1 MRNPKRYWAAEPEG
15 ADVVDAALEK
25 HTQRLDR
32 AHSSGFADKSRALIR
47 AYYGLSPSGG
57 NASALRLGGEQGEV
71 VTFSHNAIRPLVTNA
86 LGLIAGQR
94 PGLKAVARN
103 TDSAAV
109 SDSILADALREYT
122 DKKHDLP
129 QLELDTVRGGL
140 IAGCW
145 GLFLDWERTKGAEV
159 TLDPDTGRV
168 IYEGDIVARSLPW
181 WDFAFDT
188 ERTISSRRWV
198 IFRRKANIFEL
209 AADYPSKATQL
220 LERPEDKN
228 GDKYESKILE
238 GSTVSDSELENIFD
252 ASLAEDE
259 VWLWEFRHL
268 PTAAL
273 PAGRL
278 VRFVDRDTVLFD
290 TQNVDGSVVHTP
302 YNHLFAY
309 EYSPEKIIGTS
320 GGHTG
325 HFDLLATQHLLDVA
339 TSSIATGLNINGTP
353 MLWNESGN
361 GLAISQI
368 AGGPQLVV
376 SPRKPES
383 IDMPAFKPD
392 VANVV
397 SLFKDMMR
405 ESAAVNQVV
414 AGTPD
419 KGMPA
424 QAMAMLR
431 AQAVQYYQVAQ
442 GGYFKLVESLADGVL
457 GLYKAFAKT
466 KRVAE
471 IAGTASTF
479 QVREWSQD
487 NLEGIARYALEPVNP
502 LLQSYEGRLSL
513 GEQLFAKGAITL
525 DGYLAL
531 IQTGTLK
538 EPLEA
543 PASKLALITKHKE
556 LLRQGIG
563 LPPLDEAAM
572 QAQQAQAQQALQMA
586 EMQGIPP
593 PPIDIQPVFKDD
605 KKPHV
610 IILKTDPH
618 WDTYEEYNSVLNSP
632 EARRNPQVVQ
642 ATLDV
647 LDLSLKYWAQLT
659 PDELAALGGKPL
671 PSAMMPPMPAGGP
684 EMQGG
689 APAPASGDMPGE
701 PKLPS
706 PPKDPTTGQA
716 PGPEALNLKQ

>member
-1 MRNPKRYWAAEPEG
+1 MRNPKRYWAAEPDG
-15 ADVVDAALEK
+15 ADLVDAALEK
-25 HTQRLDR
+25 HAQRLDK
-32 AHSSGFADKSRALIR
+32 AHVSGFADKSRALIR

-71 VTFSHNAIRPLVTNA
+71 VTFSHNAVRPLVTNA

-109 SDSILADALREYT
+109 SDSMLADSLREYT
-122 DKKHDLP
+122 DKKHDIP

-140 IAGCW
+140 IAGSW
-145 GLFLDWERTKGAEV
+145 GFFLEWERTRGAEE

-168 IYEGDIVARSLPW
+168 IYEGDIAARSLPW
-181 WDFAFDT
+181 WDFAFDS
-188 ERTISSRRWV
+188 ERSAAHRRWC
-198 IFRRKANIFEL
+198 IYRRKANVYEL
-209 AADYPSKATQL
+209 AADYPSKAEQL
-220 LERPEDKN
+220 LARPETKN
-228 GDKYESKILE
+228 GDQYESKIS
-238 GSTVSDSELENIFD
+238 GSSTINDSELENIFD
-252 ASLAEDE
+252 AALSDDE
-259 VWLWEFRHL
+259 VWLWEFRHI

-290 TQNVDGSVVHTP
+290 TQNVDGEVVHTP
-302 YNHLFAY
+302 YNGLFAY
-309 EYSPEKIIGTS
+309 EYAPERIIGTA

-383 IDMPAFKPD
+383 IEMPAFKPD
-392 VANVV
+392 VASVV

-414 AGTPD
+414 AGSPD

-442 GGYFKLVESLADGVL
+442 SGYFKLVESVADGCL

-471 IAGTASTF
+471 IAGSAQSF

-487 NLEGIARYALEPVNP
+487 NLDGIARYSLEPVNP
-502 LLQSYEGRLSL
+502 LMQSYEGRMSL
-513 GEQLFAKGAITL
+513 GEQLFAKGAISL
-525 DGYLAL
+525 EGYMSLL
-531 IQTGTLK
+531 LTGTAK
-538 EPLEA
+538 EPLEGH
-543 PASKLALITKHKE
+543 SSRLALLAKHKE
-556 LLRQGIG
+556 LLRQGVG

-572 QAQQAQAQQALQMA
+572 QAQQAQAQQMLQLA
-586 EMQGIPP
+586 EAQGVPP
-593 PPIDIQPVFKDD
+593 PPVDIQPVFKDD
-605 KKPHV
+605 GKPHV
-610 IILKTDPH
+610 IVLKTDPH
-618 WDTYEEYNSVLNSP
+618 WLTYQEYHSVLDSP
-632 EARRNPQVVQ
+632 EARRNPEVARAV
-642 ATLDV
+642 LDV
-647 LDLSLKYWAQLT
+647 CDLSLKYWAQMT
-659 PDELAALGGKPL
+659 PDELAALGGQPL
-671 PSAMMPPMPAGGP
+671 PSSMMPPMPMPGQEPQQDSAGGA
-684 EMQGG
+684 G
-689 APAPASGDMPGE
+689 APSVEA

-716 PGPEALNLKQ
+716 PGPDALNLKQ